1 MIRSILFIFLLI
13 FLNCKELAKKETNQ
27 QSVDVSEK
35 SWISLSNDNFD
46 GWHIFQNEDGKKSGW
61 SSKNG
66 IYTFN
71 KDNAKGEGNKSLL
84 TDEMYSSFEIM
95 FEWKLSPNSNSGF
108 MWGVSEDKKYEHP
121 HVTGPEIQIIDANTY
136 GNDLEHQIHTVGALY
151 DMVPPKDIVAKNAGE
166 WNKYHITIDYQNNN
180 GKVILNGIE
189 INNFPKLNSISVR
202 VFSNFSK
209 FAATAVAHAA
219 VPQALVNP
227 APLSQT
233 LTL

>member
-13 FLNCKELAKKETNQ
+13 FLNCKESAKKETNQ
-27 QSVDVSEK
+27 QSVDVIEK
-35 SWISLSNDNFD
+35 SWINLSNDNFD

-108 MWGVSEDKKYEHP
+108 MWGVSEDKAYEHP

-136 GNDLEHQIHTVGALY
+136 GDDPKHQIHTVGALY

-189 INNFPKLNSISVR
+189 INNFP
-202 VFSNFSK
+202 
-209 FAATAVAHAA
+209 
-219 VPQALVNP
+219 
-227 APLSQT
+227 LS
-233 LTL
+233 